1 MANVDILYAKP
12 VVESFYL
19 KAKKRIFALAQKGV
33 KPSLAVILVGEN
45 PASLSYV
52 RSKSRIFK
60 KLNLNTNIY
69 RFHKNVSEAKLLNK
83 IHEINNDSFFHG
95 ILVQLPLPK
104 KINSDNIIHS
114 ISPDK
119 DVDGFHPFN
128 AGLLSIGKPSFIP
141 CTPKG
146 IMKIFKHYQID
157 LMGKNMVVLGRSNI
171 VGRPI
176 SILTSLN
183 DEFANATTTLC
194 HSKTKDISN
203 FTLNADIII
212 IALGIPMFLKSNMVN
227 ENCVVIDVGINRISS
242 KNKKGYRIVGDSDF
256 DSLVNKVS
264 AISPVPGGIGPMTIA
279 MLVDNIIESAEKY
292 HNIM

>member
-1 MANVDILYAKP
+1 MANVNILHSKP
-12 VVESFYL
+12 VIESFYL
-19 KAKKRIFALAQKGV
+19 KAKKRISSLAEKGLI
-33 KPSLAVILVGEN
+33 PGLAVILVGQN

-52 RSKSRIFK
+52 KSKSRIFK
-60 KLNLNTNIY
+60 ELNLKTKIY
-69 RFHKNVSEAKLLNK
+69 RFQKDVKESELLNK
-83 IHEINNDSFFHG
+83 IYEINNDSSFHG

-104 KINSDNIIHS
+104 KINSDKIIHS
-114 ISPDK
+114 ISPNK

-146 IMKIFKHYQID
+146 IMELLKYYQID
-157 LMGKNMVVLGRSNI
+157 IMGKNVVVLGRSNI

-183 DEFANATTTLC
+183 DKFANATTTLC
-194 HSKTKDISN
+194 HSKSKDIYN
-203 FTLNADIII
+203 YTIKADVII

-227 ENCVVIDVGINRISS
+227 KNCVIIDVGINRVDY
-242 KNKKGYRIVGDSDF
+242 KNKKGYKIVGDADF
-256 DSLVNKVS
+256 STLVEKVS

-279 MLVDNIIESAEKY
+279 MLVDNTLESAERSF
-292 HNIM
+292 